1 MSRRCGTDRFV
12 RPGCAITFRVP
23 ASNTEIGPP
32 QESGGGIAIA
42 LAEPAVDR
50 VHLLSRMK
58 AVLAL
63 TLCLMASCAGLRSS
77 SPSSLAGEWRYADNI
92 QGCHYIFNPDGT
104 FKGEVV
110 YHARLISKFTGR
122 WSVDGNT
129 LLYTYV
135 SDALGRIPA
144 GATDRDKLL
153 GVERD
158 FFIIEAADG
167 SKRKYL
173 RIR

>member
-1 MSRRCGTDRFV
+1 
-12 RPGCAITFRVP
+12 
-23 ASNTEIGPP
+23 
-32 QESGGGIAIA
+32 
-42 LAEPAVDR
+42 
-50 VHLLSRMK
+50 MK

-63 TLCLMASCAGLRSS
+63 TLCLMASCAGLRWS
-77 SPSSLAGEWRYADNI
+77 SPSSLVGEWRYTDKI
-92 QGCHYIFNPDGT
+92 QGCHYVFNRDGT

-110 YHARLISKFTGR
+110 YHAKLISKFTGR
-122 WSVDGNT
+122 WSVDGDI

-135 SDALGRIPA
+135 SDALDRIPI

-153 GVERD
+153 SVHKE